1 MGQIVLVLGGVRS
14 GKSAYAQ
21 ELAQQIG
28 GQQVLFVATAEA
40 GDAEMARRIAAH
52 RQSRPAQWR
61 TLEACRDVGP
71 AITTQVGDAKVVVV
85 DCLTLLVSNVLLSL
99 GDTPESCA
107 AENAV
112 QAEIQALVRAC
123 QACQARCIVV
133 SNEVGLG
140 LVPDYPLGRLY
151 RDLLG
156 QSNQVLAAHAQAVY
170 FMVAGLS
177 IELKALA
184 LPRDAGTAP
193 RG

>member
-1 MGQIVLVLGGVRS
+1 MGQLVLVLGGVRS

-52 RQSRPAQWR
+52 RQSRPAPWR

-71 AITTQVGDAKVVVV
+71 AIATQVGDAKVVVV
-85 DCLTLLVSNVLLSL
+85 DCLTLLVSNVILSL
-99 GDTPESCA
+99 GDTPESRA

-112 QAEIQALVRAC
+112 QAEIQALVQAC
-123 QACQARCIVV
+123 QACPARCIVV

-156 QSNQVLAAHAQAVY
+156 QTNQVLAAHAQAVY
-170 FMVAGLS
+170 LMVAGLP

-184 LPRDAGTAP
+184 LSRDAGTTHN
-193 RG
+193 G